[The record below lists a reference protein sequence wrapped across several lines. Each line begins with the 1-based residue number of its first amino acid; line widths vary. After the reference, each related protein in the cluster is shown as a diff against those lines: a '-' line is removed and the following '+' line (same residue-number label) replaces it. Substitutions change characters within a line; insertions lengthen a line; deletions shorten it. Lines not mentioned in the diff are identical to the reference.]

1 MGIMTIRSV
10 QQSLTVQQ
18 PFNFRP
24 LADAWLMSHG
34 GQAADRGMGNQ
45 HLIRGSSA
53 MKSGPLTRRRY
64 GTANSETPKDPFPPE
79 IDHRQET

>member
-45 HLIRGSSA
+45 HLIRGSW
-53 MKSGPLTRRRY
+53 P
-64 GTANSETPKDPFPPE
+64 
-79 IDHRQET
+79 